1 MLKNIK
7 KLFALVVFSYII
19 FYASGWQF
27 FSASPKTV
35 ILYKAQEK
43 CDFNKNCTEF
53 YSLKYFSKGDYMLP
67 TSNEIAF
74 QYKGLF
80 GFKLNNFYYGIVR
93 RNLFFDSFILSLF
106 GLGISLSIL
115 GII

>member
-1 MLKNIK
+1 
-7 KLFALVVFSYII
+7 
-19 FYASGWQF
+19 
-27 FSASPKTV
+27 
-35 ILYKAQEK
+35 
-43 CDFNKNCTEF
+43 
-53 YSLKYFSKGDYMLP
+53 MLP